1 MYREPENVTFAYI
14 DAFVDEL
21 ARNGVRNVVV
31 SPGSRSTPL
40 AYAFAR
46 HEAIKVWM
54 NLDERSAAFFGL
66 GMAKASRTPVALV
79 CTSGTAAANYFPAI
93 VEAHISR
100 VPLLVLTADRP
111 PELRDNGAPQ
121 AINQINLYGSYAKW
135 FQDLALPE
143 ATNEALRYIR
153 TVAGRAFGTAAAKP
167 YGPVHLNFP
176 FREPLTPTLIPGQFM
191 LPVENRDPIAW
202 HGRPNGQP
210 YVSLAQSDR
219 SLSIEALQKLAEG
232 LNPKGVIICGTLDE
246 PGFAEEVTAL
256 AEVLKYPILADP
268 LSGLRTGSHDK
279 KLIIDNY
286 DAFLRDEAV
295 CHLLKPEFI
304 IRFGAM
310 PTAKPL
316 LLWLKRY
323 PNCRQVVVDGGDGW
337 QEPTEL
343 ASEIIY
349 AAPRQLCQDL
359 TKAIVNGSSQ
369 LSDWA
374 ELWQSLSQTT
384 AQVVTTKLA
393 ELDEPFEGKVFAEL
407 GALLPDGATLFVGN
421 SMPVRD
427 LDTFFSS
434 NERNIRILCNRGAN
448 GIDGVVSSA
457 LGAGAASEGPL
468 VLVIGDLSFYHD
480 MNGLLAAKMHQ
491 LNATIILLNNDGGG
505 IFSFLPQTA
514 FPDNFEQLFGTP
526 HGLDFRPTAE
536 LYGAKYS
543 KVENWPD
550 FRHNFSQSINSE
562 GLKIIE
568 VPTQRERNVT
578 LHRLFWPAIAEAIKA
593 ELREEVL
600 A

>member
-1 MYREPENVTFAYI
+1 MYREPENITFAYI

-21 ARNGVRNVVV
+21 ARSGVRNVVV

-46 HEAIKVWM
+46 NEAIKVWM

-66 GMAKASRTPVALV
+66 GMAKASRSPVALV
-79 CTSGTAAANYFPAI
+79 CTSGTAAANYFPAV

-100 VPLLVLTADRP
+100 VPLIVLTADRP

-121 AINQINLYGSYAKW
+121 AINQINLYGNYAKW
-135 FQDLALPE
+135 FQDVALPE

-153 TVAGRAFGTAAAKP
+153 TIAGRAFGTAIAKP
-167 YGPVHLNFP
+167 SGPVHLNFP
-176 FREPLTPTLIPGQFM
+176 FREPLTPTAIPGQAM
-191 LPVENRDPIAW
+191 PSQENRDPVAW
-202 HGRPNGQP
+202 RGRPNNQP
-210 YVSLAQSDR
+210 YVSLSQSGR
-219 SLSIEALQKLAEG
+219 RLSKERLQKLAEG
-232 LNPKGVIICGTLDE
+232 LNLKGVIICGVLDE
-246 PGFAEEVTAL
+246 PGFAEEVTEL
-256 AEVLKYPILADP
+256 ACKLNYPILADP
-268 LSGLRTGSHDK
+268 LSGLRTGSHNK
-279 KLIIDNY
+279 SLVIDNY
-286 DAFLRDEAV
+286 DAFLRDETA
-295 CHLLKPEFI
+295 CQLLKPELI

-323 PNCRQVVVDGGDGW
+323 PDCRQIVVDGGDGW

-349 AAPRQLCQDL
+349 ADPRRLCQDL
-359 TKAIVNGSSQ
+359 AAIIGSGTSQ

-374 ELWQSLSQTT
+374 ELWQNLSQIT
-384 AQVVTTKLA
+384 ARVISAKMA
-393 ELDEPFEGKVFAEL
+393 EIDEPFEGKVFAEL
-407 GALLPDGATLFVGN
+407 GELLPDGASLFVGN

-427 LDTFFSS
+427 LDTFFPN
-434 NERNIRILCNRGAN
+434 NERGIHILCNRGAN

-457 LGAGAASEGPL
+457 LGAGAVSKGPL
-468 VLVIGDLSFYHD
+468 VLVIGDVSFYHD

-505 IFSFLPQTA
+505 IFSFLPQSG

-536 LYGAKYS
+536 LYGASYS
-543 KVENWPD
+543 RIENWPD
-550 FRHNFSQSINSE
+550 FRQNVSQSLNRA

-568 VPTQRERNVT
+568 MPTQRDRNVT
-578 LHRLFWPAIAEAIKA
+578 LHRLFWPAIAEAIKV
-593 ELREEVL
+593 EGREGVL